1 MKNFRISLLFF
12 LFSGVAN
19 ILIASPTSKEE
30 ALQKAQQ
37 FYAGNVKNGLRN
49 AAELQLVYTDTG
61 KDAQAPAGFFVFNAG
76 YNEGFVIVSGDN
88 IAKPILAYSDK
99 GNFPKG
105 EMPVNLR
112 YWLDFYHK
120 EMQAVIDNKVEKSVV
135 KTTNQASLRSA
146 HSAVE
151 PLLGGIKW
159 DQSSPYNMFCPLS
172 DDSTQR
178 TVVGCIA
185 TAMAQVMK
193 YHEWPVKS
201 NREFESYMY
210 SFDDES
216 GLVYVDTIYTNF
228 GEITYRWDD
237 MLDFYNSNS
246 TPAQDS
252 AVATL
257 SYHCGLSVN
266 MQYGTAAEGGSFA
279 SAVKVASAMVK
290 HFGYDPDMRFLSRDY
305 FDQST
310 WSKILMNELDA
321 GRPVLYSGAS
331 RLGGHEFVCDGYDS
345 EGLFHFNW
353 GWSGNGNGYYVISVV
368 DPHVN
373 SYGGYVFSQ
382 DALIGI
388 RKDDGIVN
396 PAPSHEMYMYYT
408 SLTCSKPG
416 LKSVSNDIFNV
427 NFGYKNNGWNTFSG
441 NLGLAMYKDEMFL
454 KCIFIKDSVLLFNDK
469 GSWNEQIDS
478 LSLAGFTDG
487 DYRLYAV
494 YQPNNSTSW
503 FKFKEK
509 TSLSNYVNVS
519 INGDSA
525 TFSNPDQGPAFVQA
539 SDIVAKGDVYQFKP
553 SSFSVSV
560 KNNGFEFNS
569 YMSLYICSTT
579 DPTHN
584 QYLGEV
590 FALIGKDETKTLEFS
605 GILTVDSGLYNAY
618 VVYDSLCDYS
628 TWDYKIV
635 DVAGSTPMQF
645 KVLYYP
651 GPELRLN
658 KRLAIVGGDS
668 IYQNK
673 EFGLEVEFTNLG
685 STYDNEVAIQLYP
698 AEPGNQ
704 VGQTGVTSILVDS
717 CSTKAYTLKGKFDV
731 EPDYYRLCV
740 FYNTKEGWWE
750 KLMPTHPEQSVYTW
764 NIRIKVLA
772 NPTGIDNV
780 GTKSLRLGRNPVE
793 ESIEIITG
801 ENVLQAEIYDINGRN
816 LGRFSYLKTLPA
828 SNLNKGVYILRVTT
842 DRGVTNLRFVK

>member
-76 YNEGFVIVSGDN
+76 NNEGFVIVSGDD
-88 IAKPILAYSDK
+88 IAKPILAYSDQ
-99 GNFPKG
+99 GNFPK
-105 EMPVNLR
+105 EKMPVNLQ

-120 EMQAVIDNKVEKSVV
+120 EMQAVMENKDAKSDV
-135 KTTNQASLRSA
+135 KKTNVTNLRSV

-159 DQSSPYNMFCPLS
+159 DQVSPYNMFCPLS
-172 DDSTQR
+172 DDTTQR
-178 TVVGCIA
+178 TLVGCVA

-201 NREFESYMY
+201 NGEFESYMY
-210 SFDDES
+210 NFDDES
-216 GLVYVDTIYTNF
+216 GSVDIDTIYTNF
-228 GEITYRWDD
+228 GERTYRWDD
-237 MLDFYNSNS
+237 MLDFYKSNS
-246 TPAQDS
+246 TPVQDS

-266 MQYGTAAEGGSFA
+266 MQYGTAAERGSFA

-290 HFGYDPDMRFLSRDY
+290 YFGYDPDMRFLSRDY

-321 GRPVLYSGAS
+321 GRPVLYSGS
-331 RLGGHEFVCDGYDS
+331 SKSGGHEFVCDGYDS

-353 GWSGNGNGYYVISVV
+353 GWGGTGNGYYVISVV
-368 DPHVN
+368 DPQGK
-373 SYGGYVFSQ
+373 SSGGYVFGQ

-388 RKDDGIVN
+388 RKDDGIGN
-396 PAPSHEMYMYYT
+396 PAPSYEMYMYYT

-441 NLGLAMYKDEMFL
+441 KLGLAMYKDEMFL
-454 KCIFIKDSVLLFNDK
+454 KCLVIKESVLLYNDD

-487 DYRLYAV
+487 NYHLYAV
-494 YQPNNSTSW
+494 YQPDSSTSW
-503 FKFKEK
+503 FKLKDK

-519 INGDSA
+519 IKGDSA
-525 TFSNPDQGPAFVQA
+525 TFSNPFSEPAIVQT
-539 SDIVAKGDVYQFKP
+539 SDIVAKGDIYQYKTGNFK
-553 SSFSVSV
+553 VSV
-560 KNNGFEFNS
+560 KNNGFEFGS
-569 YMSLYICSTT
+569 YMTLYICSTT
-579 DPTHN
+579 DSTKFQN
-584 QYLGEV
+584 LGKV
-590 FALIGKDETKTLEFS
+590 FTVIGKDETKTLEFS
-605 GILTVDSGLYNAY
+605 GKLTVDAGIYNAY
-618 VVYDSLCDYS
+618 VMYDSLCDYS
-628 TWDYKIV
+628 AWDYKLV
-635 DVAGSTPMQF
+635 DRTGFAPSQF
-645 KVLYYP
+645 EVLYYP
-651 GPELRLN
+651 GPELRLG
-658 KRLAIVGGDS
+658 KRLEIVGGDS

-673 EFGLEVEFTNLG
+673 EFSLNVVFTNLG
-685 STYDNEVAIQLYP
+685 GVYDDEVAIQLYP
-698 AEPGNQ
+698 AEPGFQ
-704 VGQTGVTSILVDS
+704 VGQTGITSILVDS
-717 CSTKAYTLKGKFDV
+717 CSTKAYTLKGTFDV
-731 EPDYYRLCV
+731 DPDYYRLCV
-740 FYNTKEGWWE
+740 YYNTKEGWWE

-764 NIRIKVLA
+764 FIRIKVLA
-772 NPTGIDNV
+772 DPTGIDNV
-780 GTKSLRLGRNPVE
+780 RTKGLRLGRNPVE

-801 ENVLQAEIYDINGRN
+801 ENVLHAEIYDINGRN
-816 LGRFSYLKTLPA
+816 LGRFSNLKTLPA